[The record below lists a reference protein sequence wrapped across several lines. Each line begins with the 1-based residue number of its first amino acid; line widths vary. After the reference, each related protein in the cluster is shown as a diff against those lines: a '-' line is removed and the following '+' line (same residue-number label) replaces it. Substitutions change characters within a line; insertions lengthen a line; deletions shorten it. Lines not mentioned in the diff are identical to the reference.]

1 MANNKI
7 YGYSPKAKNEKDGN
21 RLDRVNPYEFRKG
34 MDYELTNLG
43 CSRLAESTPDE
54 REKSTEKVLK
64 NLGKHPSFY
73 SNTIQ
78 YETIYRNH
86 QKGNKKPSFNKWLK
100 DRDDNQMK
108 PVGEKFKNDKMV
120 TLKEA
125 IKIEI
130 RRILRED
137 KQNTNEITPAQQKY
151 VDKAASRTSK
161 PKKTQF
167 RKDIEGA
174 KRMIDAGKSEDEVA
188 KKYSQEAINAVNA
201 ENEYLQEDKREDN
214 VAKQVSNDT
223 GIIKSI
229 TDTKDALTDAQQKL
243 NDLKPRIL
251 ALGKETNDKIKAN
264 PEGKLDYLQ
273 TYKTNPDV
281 AEYLVLRSMLKDA
294 GFLTQE

>member
-1 MANNKI
+1 
-7 YGYSPKAKNEKDGN
+7 
-21 RLDRVNPYEFRKG
+21 